1 MQRLMA
7 GFEQTYDLVL
17 LNAPPVLGMVD
28 ALLVASC
35 CRGVVL
41 VTRIDRVTKTALT
54 ETTAM
59 LNKLNTIGVIAN
71 GGISLKKSNRSRV
84 KS

>member
-1 MQRLMA
+1 
-7 GFEQTYDLVL
+7 
-17 LNAPPVLGMVD
+17 
-28 ALLVASC
+28 
-35 CRGVVL
+35 L

-71 GGISLKKSNRSRV
+71 GGISLKKGKIPRV

>member
-1 MQRLMA
+1 MQRLIT
-7 GFEQTYDLVL
+7 GFEQSYDLVL

-41 VTRIDRVTKTALT
+41 VARIDLVTKTALSD
-54 ETTAM
+54 TTAM
-59 LNKLNTIGVIAN
+59 LNKLNTIGLIAN
-71 GGISLKKSNRSRV
+71 GGTRT
-84 KS
+84 

>member
-1 MQRLMA
+1 MQKLMA
-7 GFEQTYDLVL
+7 GFEKTYDLVL
-17 LNAPPVLGMVD
+17 LNTPPILGMVD
-28 ALLVASC
+28 TLLVASC
-35 CRGVVL
+35 CRGVLL

-59 LNKLNTIGVIAN
+59 LNKLNAIGIIAN
-71 GGISLKKSNRSRV
+71 GGISLKKGKMRPV